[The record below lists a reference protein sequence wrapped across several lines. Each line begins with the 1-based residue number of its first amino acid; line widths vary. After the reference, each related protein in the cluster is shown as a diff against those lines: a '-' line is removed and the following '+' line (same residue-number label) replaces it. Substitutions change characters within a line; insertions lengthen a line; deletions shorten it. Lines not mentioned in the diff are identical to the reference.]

1 MRAGLIQLLREYF
14 LGTLSEERKKA
25 LQAWLDEKEENRL
38 FFERFNSSKT
48 FRQRY
53 ARWSSIN
60 TKAAIRVFDQRTGKY
75 RQAGL
80 KRLQWVGVV
89 AASLIL
95 ALGMSFFLLRLRESP
110 VEMAAND
117 IVPGSAKAVLVL
129 PGGEKV
135 DLVARDSLDMH
146 LGSGVRL
153 TNHQSRLVYDAE
165 EKAGEIQYNE
175 LRVPRGGE
183 YDIELADGT
192 KISLN
197 SSSSLIYP
205 EMFAGDERVVSLSG
219 EAYFEVAKSEKP
231 FWVKVG
237 NLALKVYGT
246 SFNINTHVEGKIRT
260 VLVEGKVGI
269 SVAGQKEC
277 ILMPSQLA
285 EFDVDK
291 GTIEVRDVDV
301 FPYIAWTRGEF
312 VFEGERLETIME
324 TLSLWYDMEVFYA
337 NERMKDLHFTG
348 IVKRYE
354 DVDVILNVLEK
365 TVSVHFN
372 RKGKVLIIN

>member
-1 MRAGLIQLLREYF
+1 
-14 LGTLSEERKKA
+14 
-25 LQAWLDEKEENRL
+25 
-38 FFERFNSSKT
+38 
-48 FRQRY
+48 
-53 ARWSSIN
+53 
-60 TKAAIRVFDQRTGKY
+60 
-75 RQAGL
+75 
-80 KRLQWVGVV
+80 
-89 AASLIL
+89 
-95 ALGMSFFLLRLRESP
+95 
-110 VEMAAND
+110 
-117 IVPGSAKAVLVL
+117 
-129 PGGEKV
+129 
-135 DLVARDSLDMH
+135 
-146 LGSGVRL
+146 
-153 TNHQSRLVYDAE
+153 
-165 EKAGEIQYNE
+165 
-175 LRVPRGGE
+175 
-183 YDIELADGT
+183 
-192 KISLN
+192 
-197 SSSSLIYP
+197 
-205 EMFAGDERVVSLSG
+205 MFAGDERVVSLSG

-246 SFNINTHVEGKIRT
+246 SFNINTHVDGKIRT